1 MIGNNS
7 IYPSHHPSLGLVI
20 GTYGSVPYIHLHLE
34 SWIRNCRDVPVLIHD
49 DCSPHRDQ
57 LEDLCRD
64 YGVDFYSNP
73 SRCGHIVGDMMIYP
87 HALHWAE
94 ERGLDILVKFSRRF
108 VPVIPW
114 QNELGLLAY
123 KTQQAT
129 FSGRCEHESWTFRTD
144 CVAMHVRSW
153 LDYDGLEPIHRHI
166 EAGKWVY
173 VETVVQEGARRVH
186 EHACDTARR
195 YLEQNPPEEGRDG
208 YAYWSLPG
216 CNRRVPRHN
225 VLWHECS
232 SPVEYHRAIAQY
244 GVGRYS
250 TEDFTAEGY

>member
-129 FSGRCEHESWTFRTD
+129 FSGRCEH
-144 CVAMHVRSW
+144 
-153 LDYDGLEPIHRHI
+153 
-166 EAGKWVY
+166 
-173 VETVVQEGARRVH
+173 
-186 EHACDTARR
+186 ACDTARR